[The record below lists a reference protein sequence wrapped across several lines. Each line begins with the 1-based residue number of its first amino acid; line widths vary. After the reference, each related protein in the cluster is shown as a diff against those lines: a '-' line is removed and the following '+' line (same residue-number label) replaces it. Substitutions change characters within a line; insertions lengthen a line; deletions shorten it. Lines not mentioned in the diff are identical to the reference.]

1 MTFNKILESCIY
13 LLNNFPEAQS
23 CRDYLNKR
31 LNEDSQKM
39 FEFGYFPNY
48 NNIKSIT
55 SIIGEDELKQNKL
68 LFSREIEDSLFPRT
82 IKSCYFEDY
91 PLIMPFKDPYGKVVA
106 LVGRTL
112 LSDDERAIKQIS
124 KYKNTQD
131 FKKSNYVFGLFEN
144 KKSILEQDSVY
155 VVEGQFDVIKAV
167 QNGMTNIV
175 ALGSSNMSYY
185 QLVLISRYTNNI
197 FLLLDNDEAGEK
209 GRKRIVD
216 KFGKLANIKNFYLP
230 DDYKDIDDFFSK
242 NSYDDL
248 SFVVKC

>member
-1 MTFNKILESCIY
+1 MFDKILESCTY
-13 LLNNFPEAQS
+13 LLNNFPEAQL
-23 CRDYLNKR
+23 CKDYLNKR
-31 LNEDSQKM
+31 LNEDSQKT
-39 FEFGYFPNY
+39 FEFGYIPNI

-55 SIIGEDELKQNKL
+55 SIVGEDELKKNKL

-82 IKSCYFEDY
+82 IHSCYFEDY

-112 LSDDERAIKQIS
+112 LSDEERSLKQIS

-131 FKKSNYVFGLFEN
+131 FKKGNYVFGLFEN
-144 KKSILEQDSVY
+144 KKSILEKDCVY
-155 VVEGQFDVIKAV
+155 VVEGQFDVIKSV
-167 QNGMTNIV
+167 ESGLTNIV

-185 QLVLISRYTNNI
+185 QLSLIARYTNNI

-209 GRKRIVD
+209 GRKRIID
-216 KFGKLANIKNFYLP
+216 KFGKLSNIRNMYLP
-230 DDYKDIDDFFSK
+230 DPYKDIDEFFSQ

-248 SFVVKC
+248 SFIIKD